1 MIKISGNDGGLLTIG
16 EVDLLGQTLS
26 VPVETLIIIESGLYP
41 FFQPRRIIKATN
53 LRFSGSIF
61 YEANPLQDHLMLRKQ
76 LVPTNAFGF
85 YSISLKKDDETDVAY
100 LLVNFDE
107 SVAVLSTSFYH
118 VCRFCQDFNA
128 FKINGI
134 LLDQSKI
141 YSQQS
146 PKLNLSSDL
155 LGEEYE
161 KMSFPSGPMHDF
173 NWGDDY
179 TPSVIAHVDRGDIE
193 QIPFGYQHKGSLIG
207 VGNFTTWYVTAFNEI
222 PDNHLN
228 NLRHLVLDIEVTQI
242 KARQFVLNTVT
253 TPEYLDILI
262 AQHEQQGQHRIHIT
276 SETRQ
281 GLPIYIVY
289 NLDTETIEE
298 CYITY
303 SPSVLQDYI
312 NSKHLKF
319 VAENTA
325 QPQLVDEDTPVVK
338 DNRYE
343 HADVSLTKILAESQ
357 QKQEEAALAVKT
369 AVDTPV
375 AVQEDRPYEPEDL
388 RTLMGGDDGSY
399 NPEANV
405 LELQKANH
413 SSQ

>member
-16 EVDLLGQTLS
+16 EIDLLDQSLS
-26 VPVETLIIIESGLYP
+26 VPVETLILIESGMYP
-41 FFQPRRIIKATN
+41 FFQPRRIIQATN
-53 LRFSGSIF
+53 LRFRGQIF
-61 YEANPLQDHLMLRKQ
+61 YEANPLQDHLMLPKH
-76 LVPTNAFGF
+76 LVPTNTFGL
-85 YSISLKKDDETDVAY
+85 YSINLSKEDESDVAY

-107 SVAVLSTSFYH
+107 SVAVLSSSFYH

-134 LLDQSKI
+134 LLAQSKI

-146 PKLNLSSDL
+146 PKLNLSFDL

-179 TPSVIAHVDRGDIE
+179 TPSVVAYVDPGSIE
-193 QIPFGYQHKGSLIG
+193 QIPFGYQHTGSLIG

-222 PDNHLN
+222 PETHLN
-228 NLRHLVLDIEVTQI
+228 NLRHLVIDLKVTQI
-242 KARQFVLNTVT
+242 NARQFVLNTVT

-262 AQHEQQGQHRIHIT
+262 AQHVQQGLKKIYIT

-289 NLDTETIEE
+289 NFEAETIEE

-319 VAENTA
+319 IAENTA
-325 QPQLVDEDTPVVK
+325 QPELVNDDAPVIK

-343 HADVSLTKILAESQ
+343 HADVSLTKVLAESQ
-357 QKQEEAALAVKT
+357 QLQDEVASATTSVAE
-369 AVDTPV
+369 TPV
-375 AVQEDRPYEPEDL
+375 VTQEDRPYEPEDL

-405 LELQKANH
+405 LELQKAAQFNK
-413 SSQ
+413 

>member
-16 EVDLLGQTLS
+16 EIDLLDQSLS
-26 VPVETLIIIESGLYP
+26 VPVETLILIESGLFP
-41 FFQPRRIIKATN
+41 FFQPRRIIKTTN
-53 LRFSGSIF
+53 LRFRGQIF
-61 YEANPLQDHLMLRKQ
+61 YEANPLQDHLMLRKHLIPQ
-76 LVPTNAFGF
+76 NAFGL
-85 YSISLKKDDETDVAY
+85 YSVNLSKKDESDVAY

-107 SVAVLSTSFYH
+107 SVAILSPSFYH
-118 VCRFCQDFNA
+118 VCRFCQDFGV

-134 LLDQSKI
+134 LLDQSKV
-141 YSQQS
+141 YSQQT
-146 PKLNLSSDL
+146 PKLNLSADL
-155 LGEEYE
+155 LGQEYE
-161 KMSFPSGPMHDF
+161 NTAFPTGPMHDF
-173 NWGDDY
+173 NWGDDF
-179 TPSVIAHVDRGDIE
+179 TPSVVAYVDRGEIE
-193 QIPFGYQHKGSLIG
+193 QVPFGYQHKGSLIG
-207 VGNFTTWYVTAFNEI
+207 VGNFTTWYVTAFNDI

-228 NLRHLVLDIEVTQI
+228 NLRHLVLDIEVTQV
-242 KARQFVLNTVT
+242 KARQFLLNTVT

-262 AQHEQQGQHRIHIT
+262 AQHVQLGQHRIHIT

-289 NLDTETIEE
+289 NIDTETIEE

-312 NSKHLKF
+312 NAKHLQF

-325 QPQLVDEDTPVVK
+325 QPELVDDAVGIVK
-338 DNRYE
+338 DDRYE
-343 HADVSLTKILAESQ
+343 HADVSLTKVMAESEKQ
-357 QKQEEAALAVKT
+357 QALAPA
-369 AVDTPV
+369 AVASPV
-375 AVQEDRPYEPEDL
+375 AEQAVQEERPLEPEDL

-405 LELQKANH
+405 LELQKANQ

>member
-16 EVDLLGQTLS
+16 EIDLLDQSLSIPVQTLIS
-26 VPVETLIIIESGLYP
+26 IESGLYP
-41 FFQPRRIIKATN
+41 FFQPRRILKATN
-53 LRFSGSIF
+53 LRFRGQIF
-61 YEANPLQDHLMLRKQ
+61 YEANPLQDHLMLRKH
-76 LVPTNAFGF
+76 LVPTNAYGL
-85 YSISLKKDDETDVAY
+85 YSINLSKEDESDVAY

-107 SVAVLSTSFYH
+107 AVGVLSTSFYH
-118 VCRFCQDFNA
+118 VCRFCQDFSA
-128 FKINGI
+128 FKLNGI
-134 LLDQSKI
+134 LLDQSKV
-141 YSQQS
+141 YSQQT

-155 LGEEYE
+155 LGDEYE
-161 KMSFPSGPMHDF
+161 KMAFPSGPLHDF

-207 VGNFTTWYVTAFNEI
+207 IGNFTTWYVTAFNEI

-228 NLRHLVLDIEVTQI
+228 NLRHLVIDLEVTQV
-242 KARQFVLNTVT
+242 KARQFLFNTVT

-262 AQHEQQGQHRIHIT
+262 AQHVQQGQNKIYIT
-276 SETRQ
+276 SETRT
-281 GLPIYIVY
+281 GLPIYIVF
-289 NLDTETIEE
+289 NIDKEMIEE

-312 NSKHLKF
+312 NSKHLNF

-325 QPQLVDEDTPVVK
+325 QPELVEDNAPVVK

-343 HADVSLTKILAESQ
+343 HADVSITKVLADSAQ
-357 QKQEEAALAVKT
+357 QQAAAQAAEASPAVEPVVQEE
-369 AVDTPV
+369 
-375 AVQEDRPYEPEDL
+375 RPYEPEDL

-399 NPEANV
+399 NPEADV
-405 LELQKANH
+405 LELQKANQ
-413 SSQ
+413 SSK